1 MGDVS
6 GSAGKKAEN
15 SRIVSRSVR
24 ESGDI
29 AYRRENE

>member
-1 MGDVS
+1 MDIAS

-15 SRIVSRSVR
+15 TRNVSRSVR

-29 AYRRENE
+29 VYSGAIS